1 MIFPNPLNLRFF
13 IDTIDSLKNEFRND
27 TTNRVVVTGISDV
40 SRKYDVAWFR
50 KKYGGHIIA
59 FNQEPLLATQR
70 DFMHPL
76 FFKFL
81 KEADEVWDYDDRQ
94 VKLLQSINPNTT
106 IHILKPYKNWGAYN
120 NVSKDIDILFYGA
133 LNEHRQKVINALK
146 TRYNVIVCKGI
157 FGDDLDSYIMRSKIL
172 LNIHFYYECAMQE
185 QARMVRW
192 LGSPCKII
200 SEKSWKNYLGVNEL
214 SYSELFNL

>member
-94 VKLLQSINPNTT
+94 VKLLQSINPKHICPYLLGLILHQLPMP
-106 IHILKPYKNWGAYN
+106 IH
-120 NVSKDIDILFYGA
+120 
-133 LNEHRQKVINALK
+133 NAL
-146 TRYNVIVCKGI
+146 RIP
-157 FGDDLDSYIMRSKIL
+157 
-172 LNIHFYYECAMQE
+172 H
-185 QARMVRW
+185 
-192 LGSPCKII
+192 I
-200 SEKSWKNYLGVNEL
+200 S
-214 SYSELFNL
+214 